1 MPFYVFRNKN
11 TGDEFEKF
19 LKISELDQYRMDN
32 LDLET
37 VIQAPGFSDPVRIG
51 RMKPSN
57 GFRDV
62 LQKIKEGSPGSNIN
76 TYK

>member
-1 MPFYVFRNKN
+1 MPFYIFRNKN

-32 LDLET
+32 PDLET